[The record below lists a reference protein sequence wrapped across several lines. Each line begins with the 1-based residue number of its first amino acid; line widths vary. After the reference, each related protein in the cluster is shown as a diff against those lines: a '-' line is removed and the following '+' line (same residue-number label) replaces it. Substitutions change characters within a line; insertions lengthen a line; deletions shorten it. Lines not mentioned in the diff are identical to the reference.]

1 MVERRG
7 GSLNKEVHWRPLYCG
22 AQGGGVSIK
31 KYIGDHCIVERRG
44 GSLIKEA
51 SWTIV

>member
-1 MVERRG
+1 MERQGGKFNNYKYSGDHCTVERR
-7 GSLNKEVHWRPLYCG
+7 
-22 AQGGGVSIK
+22 GGGVSIK